1 MPGAGSRRCRRPS
14 ARQDGSKPPIK
25 HLIVA
30 GAGGSIGRRLVET
43 ALADR
48 RRVTARARDTASLP
62 AGVRFGSWRLG
73 EPLPRAGLNPDRPR
87 RPKPLSIR
95 HTLGAR
101 SDADDRNRSG
111 TRLIGGARSLGLGR
125 TVFGSS
131 RAARRCIACLRSR
144 EGGDRAGLRCLHRT
158 LPSGGARRRRTVKG
172 DVRSALSHRAPAAP
186 SDDCSSA
193 GRHRRV
199 SRRSEG
205 AAPQIGPP
213 SAPGE
218 MARALRGSLV
228 SRFLAAGRS
237 ARRRPPKPVAS
248 RFQEGARLRRSPRP
262 SRKTHL

>member
-14 ARQDGSKPPIK
+14 ARQDGSEPPIK

-101 SDADDRNRSG
+101 SDADDCNRSG
-111 TRLIGGARSLGLGR
+111 TRLIGGRGASASVGRCSDHREPRADALHAYGRAKGAIEQVFDASIELSLRVGL
-125 TVFGSS
+125 VD
-131 RAARRCIACLRSR
+131 
-144 EGGDRAGLRCLHRT
+144 GG
-158 LPSGGARRRRTVKG
+158 P
-172 DVRSALSHRAPAAP
+172 
-186 SDDCSSA
+186 
-193 GRHRRV
+193 
-199 SRRSEG
+199 
-205 AAPQIGPP
+205 
-213 SAPGE
+213 
-218 MARALRGSLV
+218 
-228 SRFLAAGRS
+228 
-237 ARRRPPKPVAS
+237 
-248 RFQEGARLRRSPRP
+248 
-262 SRKTHL
+262 